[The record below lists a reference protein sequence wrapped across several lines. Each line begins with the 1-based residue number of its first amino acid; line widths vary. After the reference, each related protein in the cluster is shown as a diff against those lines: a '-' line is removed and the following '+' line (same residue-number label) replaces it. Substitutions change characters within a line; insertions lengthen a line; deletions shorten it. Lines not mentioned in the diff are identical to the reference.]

1 MRDVKHARIIVKL
14 TLNVL
19 VRLLARDVKHA
30 KVIAKLTLSVFVR
43 LANLVKH
50 VKVIVKSILSVM
62 FVKPYAKPNVC
73 SYVKPK
79 ERHRVRTH
87 IVKPI
92 ARYAIHAKASVNTV
106 NMFDLI

>member
-1 MRDVKHARIIVKL
+1 MKDARHARVIVKL

-19 VRLLARDVKHA
+19 VRLFVRDVKRV

-43 LANLVKH
+43 LANLVKR
-50 VKVIVKSILSVM
+50 VKVIAKPIPSVM
-62 FVKPYAKPNVC
+62 FVKPYAKLNVC

-79 ERHRVRTH
+79 KRHPVRTR
-87 IVKPI
+87 IAKPI
-92 ARYAIHAKASVNTV
+92 ARYATHAKANVNTV